1 MTQFDVH
8 PNPVRAARAAYPWV
22 AIMQSPFADA
32 SRERIVAPLVRRDAF
47 PASPGRLTPVV
58 EIEGAAHV
66 LLVPGRAAIRA
77 QDLGAPAGSLARHRP
92 EILAAID
99 YLFFGV

>member
-1 MTQFDVH
+1 MAQFDVH
-8 PNPVRAARAAYPWV
+8 PNPIRAARAAYPWV
-22 AIMQSPFADA
+22 AVVQSPLADA

-47 PASPGRLTPVV
+47 PASAGRLTPVV
-58 EIEGAAHV
+58 EVDGATHV
-66 LLVPGRAAIRA
+66 LLVPGLAAIRA
-77 QDLGAPAGSLARHRP
+77 QELGAPTGSLARHRV